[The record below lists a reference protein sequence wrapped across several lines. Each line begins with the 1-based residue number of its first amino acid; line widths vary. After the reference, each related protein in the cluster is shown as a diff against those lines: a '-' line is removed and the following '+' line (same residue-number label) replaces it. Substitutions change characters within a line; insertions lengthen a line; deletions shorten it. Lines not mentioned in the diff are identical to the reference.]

1 MIPIFLLLQQLWASP
16 TISTGSNPIVSA
28 AGGSSGTLFVASAD
42 QMIVISDVVL
52 SATGNNGNDSSCV
65 SHIQILLSSGDII
78 GDFRLSSDGYDGR
91 AVGGQQAPSNIMH
104 SFRSGLPVPA
114 SETASISISGQC
126 SVSYTISGY
135 YAKP

>member
-1 MIPIFLLLQQLWASP
+1 MSLFLCLLRVWASP
-16 TISTGSNPIVSA
+16 TTNTGINPIVSA
-28 AGGSSGTLFVASAD
+28 AGGASGTLFGAPSD

-52 SATGNNGNDSSCV
+52 SVTGNNGNDNSCV
-65 SHIQILLSSGDII
+65 SHVQISVTSGSII

-104 SFRSGLPVPA
+104 SFRSGLPVPP
-114 SETASISISGQC
+114 SETASISVSGQC
-126 SVSYTISGY
+126 ALSYTISGY

>member
-1 MIPIFLLLQQLWASP
+1 MSTILWFLQVWASP
-16 TISTGSNPIVSA
+16 TTNTGTNPIVSA
-28 AGGSSGTLFVASAD
+28 AGGSSGTLLVAPSD

-52 SATGNNGNDSSCV
+52 SATGNNGNDNSCV
-65 SHIQILLSSGDII
+65 SHIQISISSGDII
-78 GDFRLSSDGYDGR
+78 GDFRVSSDGYDGR
-91 AVGGQQAPSNIMH
+91 AVGGQHTPSNIVL
-104 SFRSGLPVPA
+104 SFRSGLPVPV